1 LILLGLSPASVAY
14 PLETPAMLFH
24 QLAELNLE
32 GIYGFKERLNSIR
45 LPRHALVVDV
55 GAEVFQHLI

>member
-1 LILLGLSPASVAY
+1 
-14 PLETPAMLFH
+14 MLFH

-32 GIYGFKERLNSIR
+32 GIYGFKERLNPIR
-45 LPRHALVVDV
+45 LPGHALVVDV